1 MEKHPGGTVFL
12 FASSSTRRGKEY
24 GLAVAETRN
33 LRSSHLKLLLMGPT
47 ARVQRSALTFCN
59 PNCHEQKRSST
70 AGRRHAAA
78 RYIFFHLLAN
88 GGWVTYRNYPG
99 SQGSQNH
106 SAVQRRNSRLGEGN
120 VVFHR
125 LGRGLVVFGFRFS
138 GGCFKRCGH
147 LS

>member
-1 MEKHPGGTVFL
+1 MEKHPGCTVFL

-106 SAVQRRNSRLGEGN
+106 SQSNGEIRGSGKVMWCFIVGGVGLLFWGYVILMVVIN
-120 VVFHR
+120 VATT
-125 LGRGLVVFGFRFS
+125 
-138 GGCFKRCGH
+138 
-147 LS
+147 